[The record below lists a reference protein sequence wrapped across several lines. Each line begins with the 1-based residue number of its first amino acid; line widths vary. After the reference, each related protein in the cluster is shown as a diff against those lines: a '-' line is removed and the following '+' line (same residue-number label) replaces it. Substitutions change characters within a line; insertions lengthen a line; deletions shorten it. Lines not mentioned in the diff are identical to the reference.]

1 MKTTKNVVFW
11 TLTVA
16 SAILFFSA
24 ARNVSSDNS
33 DKKKPLETVKKVDL
47 NRYAGKWFE
56 TARLPNKFEKQ
67 CVGNVKVEYVIE
79 KNGKLA
85 VTNECAEAKGKKTRV
100 KGEARIQDKQSNA
113 KLEVRFAPK
122 FLSFLSAVWGDYW
135 IIGLDDENYQ
145 YALVGDESR
154 NYLWFLSRSP
164 QMDEAVYEKLAAIA
178 AAKGFDTTKIIRT
191 KND

>member
-1 MKTTKNVVFW
+1 M
-11 TLTVA
+11 
-16 SAILFFSA
+16 IFSA
-24 ARNVSSDNS
+24 AGRFFVVSADT
-33 DKKKPLETVKKVDL
+33 KKPLDTVAAVNL
-47 NRYAGKWFE
+47 ERYAGKWFE

-67 CVGNVKVEYVIE
+67 CVGNVKVEYVLQ
-79 KNGKLA
+79 KNGKIG
-85 VTNECAEAKGKKTRV
+85 VTNQCDEANGKKTLV
-100 KGEARIQDKQSNA
+100 KGEARVRDKKTNA

-135 IIGLDDENYQ
+135 IIALDEKDYR

-154 NYLWFLSRSP
+154 DYLWFLSRTP
-164 QMDEAVYEKLAAIA
+164 QMDEAKYEELVKIA